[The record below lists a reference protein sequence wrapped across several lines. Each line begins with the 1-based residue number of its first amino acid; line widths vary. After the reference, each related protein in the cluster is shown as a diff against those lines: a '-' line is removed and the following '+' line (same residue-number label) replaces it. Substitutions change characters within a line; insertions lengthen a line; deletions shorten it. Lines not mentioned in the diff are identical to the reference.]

1 MTCRKTTPLTM
12 NLTSNLNLKCSTFGS
27 QTLILLL
34 NSFTLQRATA
44 TNCKPNESLHEDQP
58 TWRGVADL
66 PVQVQELFRCIKF
79 SDPWHPFPSSDAGLD
94 FHNNSRK
101 CSMKVKFVSPST
113 VDSVLNLQSVPSSY
127 YWWMPI
133 SKFGILVYWPWLH
146 CPRQSETD
154 LWSSSSLLQVMRIL
168 IGIWWIDWCKKIS
181 TRHILQLKRRKMT
194 RRRSWIGI

>member
-12 NLTSNLNLKCSTFGS
+12 NLTSNLNINCSTFGS

-101 CSMKVKFVSPST
+101 CSMKVKFVFPFNRRQCPEST
-113 VDSVLNLQSVPSSY
+113 ISAIIVLLVNANKWVWHTGILTLTPLPEAIGNGPVKQLQFASSY
-127 YWWMPI
+127 ANI
-133 SKFGILVYWPWLH
+133 NRDLVDRL
-146 CPRQSETD
+146 
-154 LWSSSSLLQVMRIL
+154 V
-168 IGIWWIDWCKKIS
+168 
-181 TRHILQLKRRKMT
+181 
-194 RRRSWIGI
+194 